1 MKEILTRTATGLI
14 YIALII
20 TATMYGPLAFLI
32 IFGLILA
39 QAIYEMLRICNKSE
53 KQNFLTTLIDI
64 IGGVSI
70 FVSTF
75 LQLSPNSFNITVNAL
90 LTVGSYLLFRAIIQ
104 LYDKNHNPIKQ
115 LGASAISMLFTT
127 LPFVL
132 MSYLYVIGG
141 NPTLLACFIFIW
153 INDTGAFCVGS
164 MIGKKRLFERISPK
178 KSWEGFF
185 GGMVFNVVAAVIFGI
200 YFKSTFNTLDLYG
213 WVILSIIITVFATWG
228 DLFESMLKRS
238 VGVKDSGN
246 LLPGHGGIL
255 DRIDSLL
262 MVVSGAVIFIS
273 IYNRI

>member
-104 LYDKNHNPIKQ
+104 LYDKNHNSK
-115 LGASAISMLFTT
+115 ML
-127 LPFVL
+127 
-132 MSYLYVIGG
+132 
-141 NPTLLACFIFIW
+141 
-153 INDTGAFCVGS
+153 
-164 MIGKKRLFERISPK
+164 
-178 KSWEGFF
+178 
-185 GGMVFNVVAAVIFGI
+185 
-200 YFKSTFNTLDLYG
+200 
-213 WVILSIIITVFATWG
+213 
-228 DLFESMLKRS
+228 
-238 VGVKDSGN
+238 
-246 LLPGHGGIL
+246 
-255 DRIDSLL
+255 
-262 MVVSGAVIFIS
+262 
-273 IYNRI
+273 